1 MNNTGERHW
10 TSLFSFPRSRWGIIY
25 LQQTVCIQ
33 HMSLQF
39 PIKIRK
45 QPSEMANVCSS
56 DDSLSFSLHLD
67 GSQLFE
73 RTRPGQKKRLTF
85 TPPKQ
90 GGKCCAWGQIAFV
103 LLPLYSLHHGL
114 NGRLPWRCTEG
125 LLLIG
130 RAERVAADERS
141 GKADAARA
149 DTSFSCFL
157 PSPLSLCV
165 GQRGSLSLPLP
176 QPQLRFHTPL

>member
-1 MNNTGERHW
+1 MNNTGEWIW
-10 TSLFSFPRSRWGIIY
+10 TSLFFFPQSRWGIIY
-25 LQQTVCIQ
+25 LQQTVHIQ
-33 HMSLQF
+33 HMPLQF
-39 PIKIRK
+39 TVKIRK
-45 QPSEMANVCSS
+45 QPSVVAN
-56 DDSLSFSLHLD
+56 DSLSFSLHLD

-141 GKADAARA
+141 GKADAAGA
-149 DTSFSCFL
+149 DTSFSCF
-157 PSPLSLCV
+157 PTSPLSFCV

>member
-1 MNNTGERHW
+1 
-10 TSLFSFPRSRWGIIY
+10 
-25 LQQTVCIQ
+25 
-33 HMSLQF
+33 
-39 PIKIRK
+39 
-45 QPSEMANVCSS
+45 MAN
-56 DDSLSFSLHLD
+56 DSLSFSLHLD

-73 RTRPGQKKRLTF
+73 RARPGQKKRLTF

-130 RAERVAADERS
+130 HAERVAADERS

-149 DTSFSCFL
+149 DTSFSC
-157 PSPLSLCV
+157 SPPHLHFHFVSVSVDLCRCRCRSRSF
-165 GQRGSLSLPLP
+165 GFTRHHKPASSIAASHPCKSAANA
-176 QPQLRFHTPL
+176 LRVWVTTPC